1 MVNELFRGYPAWF
14 SLAITL
20 SLAFAVAYAMASVA
34 GRLARMALLGILG
47 GRQGEAA
54 GLARKPV
61 RVVRLSTFVII
72 FALLLVP
79 AVELAGHHLSFGPR
93 REAVLE
99 WLLAEGL
106 RIVLVATVAWVLVR
120 VIAAMLAR
128 FEDEVRQGEDA
139 MERTKRIRTLGT
151 MVRKTLAVTI
161 WGAAALMV
169 LREMRVDIV
178 PLLTGAG
185 IVGLAIGFG
194 AQTLVKDVI
203 SGFFLI
209 LENQVRV
216 GDVAVINGTGGLV
229 EELTLRTIVLRD
241 LEGTVHVFPN
251 GSVTTLANRTKDY
264 SYALLDVNVAYE
276 EDTDRVTG
284 VLEDVAETMA
294 KDQAF
299 GPSIL
304 EPLEVLGVEEL
315 GESGVTIRVRMKTV
329 PLRQW
334 ATTRELRRRVKQA
347 FDAHGIQ
354 IPFPQRT
361 VRLVQE
367 PAGRKKSAGGG
378 PDRLREGCGESAEA

>member
-20 SLAFAVAYAMASVA
+20 SLALAVAYALAVVA
-34 GRLARMALLGILG
+34 GRLARVALLGILG
-47 GRQGEAA
+47 GRRGEATH
-54 GLARKPV
+54 LVRKPL
-61 RVVRLSTFVII
+61 RVVRWSAFVIV

-79 AVELAGHHLSFGPR
+79 AVELAGHQLGFGPR
-93 REAVLE
+93 REAVLD

-106 RIVLVATVAWVLVR
+106 RIVVVATAAWLLTR

-151 MVRKTLAVTI
+151 MVRKALAVVI
-161 WGAAALMV
+161 WGAASLMV
-169 LREMRVDIV
+169 LRELHVDIM

-264 SYALLDVNVAYE
+264 SYALLDVSVAYE
-276 EDTDRVTG
+276 EDTDKVSGMLRA
-284 VLEDVAETMA
+284 VAETMT
-294 KDQAF
+294 KDEAF
-299 GPSIL
+299 GPGIL
-304 EPLEVLGVEEL
+304 EPLEVLGVEAL

-329 PLRQW
+329 PLQQW

-347 FDAHGIQ
+347 FDAHGVQ

-361 VRLVQE
+361 VRIVQE
-367 PAGRKKSAGGG
+367 TVGSEKSAGAGSRSPRPG
-378 PDRLREGCGESAEA
+378 A